1 MRIKRN
7 LLASTISGLLA
18 LSALPAF
25 AQDAPAPAPAPAASD
40 QGTDQEKDKDK
51 KPTEITK
58 ITVTG
63 SRIPV
68 SQQETSSPT
77 VTITAEDIQTQG
89 YKSVS
94 DVLRA
99 QPLATGAVQDNQFTN
114 GFTPG
119 ATTISLLSLD
129 PSFTLILMDGRPL
142 ADYPLLY
149 NGQSR
154 SEERRVGK

>member
-25 AQDAPAPAPAPAASD
+25 AQDAPPTTAAD
-40 QGTDQEKDKDK
+40 QPEKK
-51 KPTEITK
+51 KEEPKEITK

-68 SQQETSSPT
+68 AQQETSSPT
-77 VTITAEDIQTQG
+77 VTITAEDIAVQG
-89 YKSVS
+89 YKNVS

-99 QPLATGAVQDNQFTN
+99 QPLATGSVQDNQFSA

-129 PSFTLILMDGRPL
+129 PAFTLILIDGRPL
-142 ADYPLLY
+142 AD
-149 NGQSR
+149 
-154 SEERRVGK
+154 